1 MSEVS
6 PPPFRTETR
15 GEFTVVHLT
24 GPKIELEAR
33 ESLYGLIEQQAIRK
47 LVLNLDDIK
56 VLTSAPIGMLV
67 NLRNKMRAVGGMLF
81 LCRVSPD
88 IREILQ
94 LTSVERLF
102 FIVDTEQDATT
113 FHQR

>member
-1 MSEVS
+1 MSEAP

-24 GPKIELEAR
+24 GPKIELQAR
-33 ESLYGLIEQQAIRK
+33 ESLYGLIEQQAIQK
-47 LVLNLDDIK
+47 LVLSFEDVK

-67 NLRNKMRAVGGMLF
+67 NLRNKMGAVGGMLV
-81 LCRVSPD
+81 LCRVSAD
-88 IREILQ
+88 IREILR
-94 LTSVERLF
+94 LTAVEELF
-102 FIVDTEQDATT
+102 SILDTEQDAIT